1 MQTAC
6 NKCAVGASRRTSC
19 CAPGDGIEAIGCEGG
34 GSAAMLDA
42 GSMSGGGASCGA
54 RAMLELCNAQER
66 ASVSTS
72 VHAALRIGLRVLQRQ
87 IRLRAEQV
95 LAEKTPP
102 IMLNHSLNAL
112 NTYICS
118 EYTHWRCGM
127 GVLRTFADDC
137 SRNTLFFSHTKICMT
152 RC

>member
-1 MQTAC
+1 
-6 NKCAVGASRRTSC
+6 
-19 CAPGDGIEAIGCEGG
+19 
-34 GSAAMLDA
+34 MLDA

-87 IRLRAEQV
+87 IRLRAEQA

-112 NTYICS
+112 NTYTCS

-127 GVLRTFADDC
+127 GVLRTFADDWGG
-137 SRNTLFFSHTKICMT
+137 SARRSMLFELLSDLQLLLAVSSQINSKKTC
-152 RC
+152 